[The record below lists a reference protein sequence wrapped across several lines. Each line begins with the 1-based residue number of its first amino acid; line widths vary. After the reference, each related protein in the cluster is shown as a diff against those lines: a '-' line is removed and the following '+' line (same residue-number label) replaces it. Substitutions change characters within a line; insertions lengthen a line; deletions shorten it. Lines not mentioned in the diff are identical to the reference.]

1 MEYEFESWTD
11 EALQD
16 FLNAV
21 AKEQRRRRREQ
32 QEISWNQV
40 RQAIADYI
48 EKFGEIEFYDDGD
61 IFYLD
66 RDRDLSTFGEIH

>member
-1 MEYEFESWTD
+1 MEYELESWTD

-21 AKEQRRRRREQ
+21 AKEQRRRRAK
-32 QEISWNQV
+32 QEETSWNRV

-48 EKFGEIEFYDDGD
+48 ENFGEIEFYDDGS
-61 IFYLD
+61 ILYLD
-66 RDRDLSTFGEIH
+66 QDRDLSTIGEIR